1 MPTATPWGQA
11 VGAKASGR
19 RTRVGV
25 VKSRDRH
32 GRGLRGVLAAPNPL
46 TGAPMPVPYRSAGAG
61 FFADCLRGSLAR
73 ITETRPEVLVGV
85 EVGFEDVPT
94 LTDGWYDSV
103 PLAAAV
109 SARPGSPAQ
118 VVLYRR
124 PIEHRTT
131 GRRELARLIH
141 RTIVEQLSALTGIE
155 TSEIDPAADDWE

>member
-1 MPTATPWGQA
+1 
-11 VGAKASGR
+11 
-19 RTRVGV
+19 
-25 VKSRDRH
+25 
-32 GRGLRGVLAAPNPL
+32 
-46 TGAPMPVPYRSAGAG
+46 MPVPYRSAGAG

-141 RTIVEQLSALTGIE
+141 RTIVEQLSALTGIDAA
-155 TSEIDPAADDWE
+155 EIDPAAEGDWE